1 MRVLVVEDDI
11 GIVAA
16 LRATLSRLGWAV
28 ESASSIA
35 GAWSAL
41 CSEPFDVVLLDL
53 GLEDGDGTQVLQR
66 VRSARPQGLP
76 DPLTPVLIM
85 TARDQV
91 EARIGGLDA
100 GADDYVSKPF
110 DAGELAARLRALHR
124 RSMGRASALVTHGA
138 LQLDPAAL
146 LVSYEGRPVDLSVRE
161 FAVLLA
167 LVEVSPRVLSRAQLE
182 AKVYTWDS
190 AVDSNSLEVHI
201 HRIRRKI
208 DDQVIRT
215 MRGVGYFVP
224 TSE

>member
-1 MRVLVVEDDI
+1 MRVLVVEDDT

-35 GAWSAL
+35 AAWSAL

-53 GLEDGDGTQVLQR
+53 GLEDGDGTEVLRR
-66 VRSARPQGLP
+66 VRAARPQGLP
-76 DPLTPVLIM
+76 GPLTPVLIM

-124 RSMGRASALVTHGA
+124 RAMGRASSLVTHGA
-138 LQLDPAAL
+138 LKLDPAAL
-146 LVSYEGRPVDLSVRE
+146 SVSYEGGPVELSVRE

-182 AKVYTWDS
+182 AKVYTWDR

-224 TSE
+224 SAK